1 MTKRILVIDDDQY
14 IREIYEEILKK
25 EGYTVEIA
33 VNGEEGLTKLQQG
46 GYDLV
51 LLDKVMPKLDGKGIL
66 KALAKN
72 PPQQKN
78 GPLVLLTNANPEAGE
93 EQNDQVALYLVK
105 VDLTP
110 DDLLTEVKKLIEE
123 KK

>member
-25 EGYTVEIA
+25 EGYAVEIA

-66 KALAKN
+66 EALEKN